1 MSLKEGSRDS
11 VMNITILNLTFV
23 DFYKTADKETG
34 KLIIKRIYKSPDG
47 TTGTLGFFHKEI
59 KKGDFHGCTIRV

>member
-1 MSLKEGSRDS
+1 
-11 VMNITILNLTFV
+11 MNITILNLTFV
-23 DFYKTADKETG
+23 EFYKIKDKKTG

-59 KKGDFHGCTIRV
+59 EKSN